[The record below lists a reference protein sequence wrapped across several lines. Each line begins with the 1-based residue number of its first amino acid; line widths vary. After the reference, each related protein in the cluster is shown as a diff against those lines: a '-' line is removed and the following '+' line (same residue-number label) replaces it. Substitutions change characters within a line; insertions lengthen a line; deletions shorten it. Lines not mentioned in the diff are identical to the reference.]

1 MSGPKAS
8 INNQAFVLSL
18 PEYTAYGS
26 LLEIMTIKSLMTS
39 FNFLMYIRE
48 ITSHQNFIDTR

>member
-8 INNQAFVLSL
+8 INNHTIVLSL

-39 FNFLMYIRE
+39 FPDV
-48 ITSHQNFIDTR
+48 H

>member
-1 MSGPKAS
+1 MSGPKALPV
-8 INNQAFVLSL
+8 INNHTLVLSL

-39 FNFLMYIRE
+39 FPDV
-48 ITSHQNFIDTR
+48 H